1 MAQQIELEM
10 ASVNQLGKLESS
22 DTNDYY
28 DKLHTVVGEG
38 GGGGGGGL
46 SYNLDIAKYIYLSLA
61 CKDQNKKCVCKKG
74 QKAGETG
81 KPGAQCEVD

>member
-38 GGGGGGGL
+38 GGGGGVKL
-46 SYNLDIAKYIYLSLA
+46 
-61 CKDQNKKCVCKKG
+61 
-74 QKAGETG
+74 
-81 KPGAQCEVD
+81 

>member
-28 DKLHTVVGEG
+28 DKLHTVVGE
-38 GGGGGGGL
+38 GGGL

-81 KPGAQCEVD
+81 KPRAQCEVDWQD